1 MANKKK
7 PTAEEIA
14 KQKKRTGI
22 ILLACGLVLVALL
35 VIAVIDDV
43 KTRKTEEA
51 AAASY
56 SERQEILE
64 SLMAGAEEAMSEAT
78 PGYAVSADDI
88 EVSHYAE
95 IAIKDYG
102 TVKVALSEA
111 MAPETVKNFV
121 KLAESGFYDGLTF
134 HRIMDGFMMQG
145 GDPQGNGQGGSGT
158 NIIGE
163 FANNGYDYNDIS
175 HIRGTISM
183 ARANDYNSGSSQF
196 FIVQSDSTFL
206 DGDYAGFGHVTSGM
220 DIVDTICANAPVTDN
235 NGTVLPDDQPII
247 TEIRV
252 ID

>member
-1 MANKKK
+1 MNIVKRIIALSLTLVMSVMLFGCVKYQTPDDFK
-7 PTAEEIA
+7 PTAPEGSLTGLHHIEI
-14 KQKKRTGI
+14 
-22 ILLACGLVLVALL
+22 
-35 VIAVIDDV
+35 
-43 KTRKTEEA
+43 
-51 AAASY
+51 
-56 SERQEILE
+56 EIQ
-64 SLMAGAEEAMSEAT
+64 
-78 PGYAVSADDI
+78 
-88 EVSHYAE
+88 
-95 IAIKDYG
+95 DYG
-102 TVKVALSEA
+102 VISVELNADKAPITV
-111 MAPETVKNFV
+111 TNFID
-121 KLAESGFYDGLTF
+121 LANSGFYNGLTF

>member
-1 MANKKK
+1 MIGMNIVKRIIALSLTLVMSVMLFGCVKYQTPDDFK
-7 PTAEEIA
+7 PTAPEGSLTGLHHIEI
-14 KQKKRTGI
+14 
-22 ILLACGLVLVALL
+22 
-35 VIAVIDDV
+35 
-43 KTRKTEEA
+43 
-51 AAASY
+51 
-56 SERQEILE
+56 EIQ
-64 SLMAGAEEAMSEAT
+64 
-78 PGYAVSADDI
+78 
-88 EVSHYAE
+88 
-95 IAIKDYG
+95 DYG
-102 TVKVALSEA
+102 VISVELNADKAPITV
-111 MAPETVKNFV
+111 TNFID
-121 KLAESGFYDGLTF
+121 LANSGFYNGLTF